1 MVNMNSKHARVLASF
16 VLSAVLLM
24 ATSARAQDPGEH
36 VLVTQRD
43 TVKAFDLVTGKGS
56 QVGTSAGFISG
67 TTSVEFQFSPTGP
80 PVGDALP
87 IAFKNKVIITD
98 LDGDQIFFDNDGTG
112 TFHLGIPGFD
122 FRGSGGP
129 LSGTYVVTGG
139 TGKYQQWKVGTEYKY
154 RAVATN
160 PPTGGLGTVYVEV
173 TFRGKVGQR

>member
-1 MVNMNSKHARVLASF
+1 MVNRSSKHTRVVASF
-16 VLSAVLLM
+16 VLSAVMLT
-24 ATSARAQDPGEH
+24 AAAVRAQDPGEH
-36 VLVTQRD
+36 ILVTQRD
-43 TVKAFDLVTGKGS
+43 AVQAFDLVTGNGS
-56 QVGTSAGFISG
+56 QTGTAAGLISG
-67 TTSVEFQFSPTGP
+67 TTFVEFQFTPTGP
-80 PVGDALP
+80 PAGDALP

-98 LDGDQIFFDNDGTG
+98 LDGDQIFFDSDGTG

-139 TGKYQQWKVGTEYKY
+139 TGKYQQWKVGTEFKY

-160 PPTGGLGTVYVEV
+160 PPTGGFGTVYVEV